1 MIRVLSVV
9 ACCAIAMA
17 TGAAAQKIE
26 KICEIKPT
34 KSTCKLEC
42 VAKSHSQ
49 SCDEPYNTCR
59 STCGL
64 YDQEQKPA
72 VAELLHALVQRT
84 TSSEFPFDKRL
95 ELAAAGLTSILQA
108 LQNEMARGARPGL
121 YVVILIAPRGE
132 GFKLQ
137 FVTRLRDGAVPVDK
151 DQLVVIFVLD
161 QATYAALQFREPSIE
176 AMVKEARDLVTKRI
190 Q

>member
-1 MIRVLSVV
+1 
-9 ACCAIAMA
+9 MA
-17 TGAAAQKIE
+17 TTAAAQKIE
-26 KICEIKPT
+26 KVCEIKPT

-42 VAKSHSQ
+42 GAKSYSQ

-95 ELAAAGLTSILQA
+95 ELAASGLTIILQA
-108 LQNEMARGARPGL
+108 LQNEIAKGARPGL
-121 YVVILIAPRGE
+121 YVVILFAPRGE

-137 FVTRLRDGAVPVDK
+137 FMTQLKDGAVPTEK
-151 DQLVVIFVLD
+151 DQLVVIFVFD
-161 QATYAALQFREPSIE
+161 KATFAALQLKEPSIE
-176 AMVKEARDLVTKRI
+176 VMIKEARDLVTKRI